1 MKPTTIELLEEKVE
15 KITFLDSTQKVQA
28 IKKQKPIN
36 WTSLKLNHHSLKAT
50 TKKMKRQTTDWKKI
64 LTKYISDKRL
74 VDKIYKRFFQFKV
87 RNNSLNRHFTEEEIP
102 MADKYIKTYSISFTI
117 REI

>member
-15 KITFLDSTQKVQA
+15 KITFLDITQKVPA
-28 IKKQKPIN
+28 IKKKTIN

-50 TKKMKRQTTDWKKI
+50 TKKMKQQTTDWKKI

-87 RNNSLNRHFTEEEIP
+87 RNNFLNRHFTKEEIP